1 MPFRVS
7 GKNIDIGQA
16 LRARVNARIAE
27 VTAKYFDGGFS
38 GHVTIGK
45 EGFGFRT
52 DCVVHLDSGIVLEAD
67 ALAADAYAS
76 ADQAALRLEKRLRRY
91 KHRLKDH
98 QVARAAGRPADD
110 RPPDRA
116 RNQRAELCYCRT
128 RARQR
133 RGGDAVEPSRH
144 RGIDHRIETAFGQ
157 RGRHGTRHERAR
169 RSWSS
174 VTLDMAGSIWFTAA
188 RTVTSAGSIC
198 RPSNRTPIDG
208 QPAPTYG
215 PPPLRRRPLLSS
227 QFSGTDPC
235 CSPISSRPTPSF
247 RR

>member
-16 LRARVNARIAE
+16 LRARINTRIAE

-110 RPPDRA
+110 RPLDRTA
-116 RNQRAELCYCRT
+116 ISAPSYVIAAPEHDSEEEVTQWSPVVIAESTTALKRLSVSE
-128 RARQR
+128 AVMELDM
-133 RGGDAVEPSRH
+133 RGTPVVVFRH
-144 RGIDHRIETAFGQ
+144 A
-157 RGRHGTRHERAR
+157 RHGRVNLVYRRADGHIG
-169 RSWSS
+169 WID
-174 VTLDMAGSIWFTAA
+174 L
-188 RTVTSAGSIC
+188 
-198 RPSNRTPIDG
+198 PPIEQD
-208 QPAPTYG
+208 AH
-215 PPPLRRRPLLSS
+215 
-227 QFSGTDPC
+227 
-235 CSPISSRPTPSF
+235 
-247 RR
+247 